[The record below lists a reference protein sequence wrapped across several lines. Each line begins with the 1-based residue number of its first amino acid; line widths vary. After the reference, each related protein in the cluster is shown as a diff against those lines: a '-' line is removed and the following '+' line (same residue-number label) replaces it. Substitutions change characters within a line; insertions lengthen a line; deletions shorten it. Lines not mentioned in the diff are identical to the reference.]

1 MKARRETLTQAGMLK
16 WVAAAE
22 GSRKGGE
29 GQVWGGGG
37 DRWHV
42 MTERTNHWQTEAQAN
57 Q

>member
-1 MKARRETLTQAGMLK
+1 MKARRETLTHAGMLK